1 MGELLLGID
10 IGTFSSK
17 AALVTVTGEVLR
29 TAVAPHGI
37 ATPAPGHV
45 EQDADGI
52 WWHDVCV
59 LCRQLLDGAPYGGN
73 DVAAVAVSA
82 IGPCLLPLDAAGQP
96 LRPGILYG
104 VDVRATDEIAEL
116 DALIG
121 REQVRQFSL
130 MSLTSQ
136 AIGPKIRWLRKHE
149 PDVWRRTHRLTTAS
163 AYLVWRLTGEHRIDR
178 HTASHFLPLYDP
190 RTGGWDERH
199 GECVAPTSMLPAPGW
214 SDEVAGLVT

>member
-29 TAVAPHGI
+29 TAVVPHGI

-52 WWHDVCV
+52 WWHDVCA
-59 LCRQLLDGAPYGGN
+59 LCRQLLDGEPFRGG

-82 IGPCLLPLDAAGQP
+82 IGPCLLPLDAAGRP

-104 VDVRATDEIAEL
+104 VDVRGAAEIEAL

-121 REQVRQFSL
+121 HDEIQRLSL

-136 AIGPKIRWLRKHE
+136 AIGPKIRWLR
-149 PDVWRRTHRLTTAS
+149 
-163 AYLVWRLTGEHRIDR
+163 R
-178 HTASHFLPLYDP
+178 H
-190 RTGGWDERH
+190 
-199 GECVAPTSMLPAPGW
+199 
-214 SDEVAGLVT
+214 